1 MVLLL
6 LLVELLPIGV
16 ISCAAGTIL
25 QIVLDQLALGV
36 VQPAATDEVV
46 IIQLVQLLLLPKDL
60 LLRLGMWLLLL
71 RLRLL
76 LLLLSIMLILSRGV
90 ATYIIVVV
98 ILLTLIGLFLFGP
111 LQYKLHIA
119 GVFAPFH
126 ENFQR
131 VLVGCQQPFVVA
143 PSFDEGESA
152 GLSGGVS

>member
-1 MVLLL
+1 MVLLLL

-71 RLRLL
+71 R

>member
-71 RLRLL
+71 RL
-76 LLLLSIMLILSRGV
+76 LLLSIMLILSRGV

-98 ILLTLIGLFLFGP
+98 ILLTLVGLFLFGP

>member
-71 RLRLL
+71 RLLL
-76 LLLLSIMLILSRGV
+76 RSIMLILSRGV

>member
-1 MVLLL
+1 MVLLLL

-71 RLRLL
+71 RLLL
-76 LLLLSIMLILSRGV
+76 RSIMLILSRGV

>member
-71 RLRLL
+71 R

>member
-1 MVLLL
+1 MVLLLL

-71 RLRLL
+71 RLR

>member
-1 MVLLL
+1 M
-6 LLVELLPIGV
+6 
-16 ISCAAGTIL
+16 
-25 QIVLDQLALGV
+25 
-36 VQPAATDEVV
+36 V

-71 RLRLL
+71 R

>member
-25 QIVLDQLALGV
+25 QIVLDQLVLGV

-71 RLRLL
+71 RLRL

>member
-25 QIVLDQLALGV
+25 QIVLDQLALVV

-76 LLLLSIMLILSRGV
+76 LLLLSILSRGV